1 MGEERA
7 KLIDA
12 YLIYLL
18 MAISL
23 SLWTAHTGY
32 STLPFTM
39 LCPAVQDIDNII
51 EATGALCVNRCVEM
65 PLFQFCN
72 Q

>member
-18 MAISL
+18 MATSL

-51 EATGALCVNRCVEM
+51 EATEALCVNRCVEM